1 MAHHTDFKLP
11 KTDPKFTIGQ
21 KVIFINDNGVNWG
34 EKTITE
40 HEWDDIRGNIY
51 QYTGSDTPWYKTSE
65 RNLFDPSDQQ
75 KIAEVAH
82 HRQVLAKTDLRY

>member
-11 KTDPKFTIGQ
+11 KTDPKFTVGQ
-21 KVIFINDNGVNWG
+21 KVIFINDYGVNWG

-51 QYTGSDTPWYKTSE
+51 QYEGTDTPWFKTSE
-65 RNLFDPSDQQ
+65 RNFLAIDDIEG
-75 KIAEVAH
+75 IASKTVVNASH
-82 HRQVLAKTDLRY
+82 NLATK

>member
-11 KTDPKFTIGQ
+11 KTDPKFTVGQ
-21 KVIFINDNGVNWG
+21 KVIFINDYGVNWG

-51 QYTGSDTPWYKTSE
+51 QYEGTDTPWYKTPE
-65 RNLFDPSDQQ
+65 RNFFNQDDKSIDE
-75 KIAEVAH
+75 ITHNRRE
-82 HRQVLAKTDLRY
+82 LAKTDLMY